1 MNTIHVLPPELVTK
15 IAAGEVIERPAFV
28 VKELI
33 ENAIDAEATQITIE
47 VTKGGLE
54 SVMVADNGIGM
65 SASDLF
71 LAWQRHT
78 TSKLLPDSD
87 LTKINTLGFR
97 GEALASITAVSEV
110 TLQSRRAQDPGG
122 NKVMISHGKLLESDV
137 VGMAPGTIVR
147 VEQLFFGLPARRKF
161 LSTAQ
166 TEWQQCIQIIEA
178 QTLAHP
184 EIRFVVKHNARLIL
198 DLPKQSQSERMAA
211 VLGAEVAKESFLF
224 DYQAAAVSV
233 QGFLGTPQLSFHT
246 NIPSYFIV
254 NQRVVKNKALSQAIK
269 ESYRGLLKVEAT
281 PFFLLYLQVP
291 PEMIDVNIH
300 PRKEEIKFL
309 NESELCQNIIG
320 QIISLTKRQSLS
332 YRWSTP
338 KGDTK
343 SFAAAAVK
351 ADVIAGLK
359 KLTPATPIIQ
369 LHNLYLVTQTDEGL
383 LLIDQHAAH
392 ERILYEKL
400 SESYA
405 QLQKTQKTV
414 HLPKPKKL
422 SLPLSQVNILEDN
435 ISTLE
440 NLGFILEPAS
450 AHDYFIYAV
459 PEFFQDR
466 NILQLFQEI
475 LSDLEHQASISEI
488 DKHTNRMLAF
498 LACRLAIKAGDKLTD
513 ETIRELIRD
522 VSLTKTAYT
531 CPHGRPTHLEFS
543 LLELEKAFGRK

>member
-33 ENAIDAEATQITIE
+33 ENAIDAGATQITIE

-54 SVMVADNGIGM
+54 SIMVADNGIGM

-78 TSKLLPDSD
+78 TSKLAPDSD
-87 LTKINTLGFR
+87 LTKIHTLGFR
-97 GEALASITAVSEV
+97 GEALASIAAVSDV
-110 TLQSRRAQDPGG
+110 TLQSRRAEDLGG
-122 NKVMISHGKLLESDV
+122 NIVTLSHGKLLESGM
-137 VGMAPGTIVR
+137 VGMAPGTIVK
-147 VEQLFFGLPARRKF
+147 VAQLFVGLPARRKF

-166 TEWQQCIQIIEA
+166 TEWQHCLRIIEA

-184 EIRFVVKHNARLIL
+184 EVRFMVKHNAKLVL
-198 DLPKQSQSERMAA
+198 DVPSQTQLERMEA
-211 VLGAEVAKESFLF
+211 VLGTEVVKESFPF
-224 DYQAAAVSV
+224 DHQTGAVAI
-233 QGFLGTPQLSFHT
+233 QGFLSTPQLSFHT

-254 NQRVVKNKALSQAIK
+254 NQRVIKNKALSQAIK

-291 PEMIDVNIH
+291 AEMIDVNIH

-309 NESELCQNIIG
+309 NELELCQSLVN
-320 QIISLTKRQSLS
+320 QIVSITKRQNLS

-351 ADVIAGLK
+351 SDVIAGLK
-359 KLTPATPIIQ
+359 KISPTTPIIQ
-369 LHNLYLVTQTDEGL
+369 LHNLYLVTQTDQGV

-392 ERILYEKL
+392 ERILYERL
-400 SESYA
+400 SESY
-405 QLQKTQKTV
+405 LKLKKHPKTIQF
-414 HLPKPKKL
+414 PRPKKL
-422 SLPLSQVNILEDN
+422 TLPLSQVNILEDN
-435 ISTLE
+435 LATLE
-440 NLGFILEPAS
+440 SLGFKIEPVS
-450 AHDYFIYAV
+450 AHAYLIHAV

-475 LSDLEHQASISEI
+475 LTDLENHVALSDI
-488 DKHTNRMLAF
+488 DQHTNRMLAF

-513 ETIRELIRD
+513 SAMRELIHD
-522 VSLTKTAYT
+522 LSLTKTAYT
-531 CPHGRPTHLEFS
+531 CPHGRPTHIEFS

>member
-1 MNTIHVLPPELVTK
+1 MTTIHVLPPELVTK

-28 VKELI
+28 VKELV
-33 ENAIDAEATQITIE
+33 ENAIDAEATQISIE

-54 SVMVADNGIGM
+54 SIVVADNGVGM

-87 LTKINTLGFR
+87 LTNIQTLGFR
-97 GEALASITAVSEV
+97 GEALASITAVSDV

-122 NKVMISHGKLLESDV
+122 NKVTISHGKLLESDA
-137 VGMAPGTIVR
+137 VGMAPGTIVK
-147 VEQLFFGLPARRKF
+147 VEQIFVGLPARRKF
-161 LSTAQ
+161 LSSAQ
-166 TEWQQCIQIIEA
+166 TEWQQCIHIIEA

-184 EIRFVVKHNARLIL
+184 EIRFVVKHNGKLIL
-198 DLPKQSQSERMAA
+198 DVPKQSQPERLAA
-211 VLGAEVAKESFLF
+211 VLGTEVAAESFPF
-224 DYQAAAVSV
+224 DYQTDAISI

-254 NQRVVKNKALSQAIK
+254 NHRVIKNKALSQAIK

-291 PEMIDVNIH
+291 SEMIDVNIH

-309 NESELCQNIIG
+309 NEAELCQKVVD
-320 QIISLTKRQSLS
+320 QILALTNRQSLS

-351 ADVIAGLK
+351 SDVVAGLK
-359 KLTPATPIIQ
+359 KISSTTPIIQ
-369 LHNLYLVTQTDEGL
+369 LHNLYLVTQTDQGV

-400 SESYA
+400 SESYV
-405 QLQKTQKTV
+405 QLQKNQKTI

-422 SLPLSQVNILEDN
+422 SLPLSQVTLLEDN
-435 ISTLE
+435 LATLE
-440 NLGFILEPAS
+440 SLGFIIGPAS
-450 AHDYFIYAV
+450 AHAYLIHAV
-459 PEFFQDR
+459 PAFFQDR

-475 LSDLEHQASISEI
+475 LADLDHQTALSEI

-498 LACRLAIKAGDKLTD
+498 LACRLAIKAGDKLD
-513 ETIRELIRD
+513 DATIRELIRD
-522 VSLTKTAYT
+522 LSLTKTAYT
-531 CPHGRPTHLEFS
+531 CPHGRPTHIEFS